1 MASEMKPVDSI
12 SIRLMGAI
20 EVQSIQIGVMAAFVP
35 PGSLVELG
43 AVAVTSVIVLIIRR
57 KPHIAEMKSNVS
69 CQHQHFTS
77 ADCLSRL
84 DKFCSRRTNLQ
95 MHRRRHLSRVKT
107 EQNRLNKQNREKL
120 VDYLS

>member
-20 EVQSIQIGVMAAFVP
+20 EVQSIHIGVMAVLVP

-57 KPHIAEMKSNVS
+57 KPRIAEMKSN
-69 CQHQHFTS
+69 F
-77 ADCLSRL
+77 
-84 DKFCSRRTNLQ
+84 
-95 MHRRRHLSRVKT
+95 M
-107 EQNRLNKQNREKL
+107 
-120 VDYLS
+120 